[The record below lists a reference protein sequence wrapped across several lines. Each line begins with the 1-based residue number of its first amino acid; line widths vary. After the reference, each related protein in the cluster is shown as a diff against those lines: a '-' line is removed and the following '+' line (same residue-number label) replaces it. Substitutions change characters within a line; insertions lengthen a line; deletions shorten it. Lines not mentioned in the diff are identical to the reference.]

1 MKIEDCPVSRKIQVK
16 MKVLVQLK
24 YLSLRPSL
32 KMQMQNGHGNISVIT
47 RQMFVV
53 KVSYILGEIIGGTW
67 SAAQGIWEVV
77 GQLCSANGT
86 GEEQAA
92 GEICKYL
99 EN

>member
-1 MKIEDCPVSRKIQVK
+1 
-16 MKVLVQLK
+16 
-24 YLSLRPSL
+24 
-32 KMQMQNGHGNISVIT
+32 
-47 RQMFVV
+47 MFVV